1 MIKVPLAS
9 GKYEVVGR
17 RHSRFIRPTRM
28 ETDVVF
34 VLRPALS
41 FAFHFLSLGKYEYR
55 LPFSLAVK
63 RIKEKYVRSESRS

>member
-1 MIKVPLAS
+1 MSLLRA
-9 GKYEVVGR
+9 GT
-17 RHSRFIRPTRM
+17 H
-28 ETDVVF
+28 
-34 VLRPALS
+34 VLFGEQEWKRTWFSFFGQPALS